1 MRFSTFVL
9 FASAFAASLAT
20 PAPQTTA
27 SIDSLTSQAAAA
39 VDQLTH
45 LTDIGSRIAALS
57 STPTTVEAVYHMNG
71 ILSSL
76 VPTDLLS
83 GILGG
88 LLGSGLGGLLNGES
102 GLLSGLLSS
111 DALGGLL
118 GGVSG
123 NLLGGLLGGSLGSLL
138 GGNDVLSGILGGGGG
153 GGGLLGGILGGGGGG
168 GLLVS
173 VTALLNLFPGLG
185 AAGGTDLVA
194 ELLDVVQGLVGTL
207 TGILP
212 DAQLCACGR
221 SAVLRQ
227 NVEALLEAN
236 KEQLGPIRIR

>member
-9 FASAFAASLAT
+9 FASAFASSLAT

-27 SIDSLTSQAAAA
+27 SIDSLTSQASAA

-45 LTDIGSRIAALS
+45 LTDIGSRIAALP

-71 ILSSL
+71 IVSSL
-76 VPTDLLS
+76 VP
-83 GILGG
+83 
-88 LLGSGLGGLLNGES
+88 S
-102 GLLSGLLSS
+102 GLLSGLLGGLGG
-111 DALGGLL
+111 LGGLL
-118 GGVSG
+118 GGDSSIVSGLLSGDLLGSVLGGVGG
-123 NLLGGLLGGSLGSLL
+123 NLLGGLLSGLLGSLL
-138 GGNDVLSGILGGGGG
+138 GGDDILSGILS

-173 VTALLNLFPGLG
+173 ITALLNLFPGLG
-185 AAGGTDLVA
+185 ASGGTDLVT

-212 DAQLCACGR
+212 DAQQCACGR
-221 SAVLRQ
+221 SAVLRE

-236 KEQLGPIRIR
+236 RNQLAPIRIR